1 MDHEVNIKEELGE
14 SIFNLLR
21 DEIRNGK
28 VHSGQIRLMATLM
41 HKNVHGVFVHNEGKS
56 DGILDL
62 FYQMLDE
69 WYKCELYLPDVK
81 SQERLF
87 EILNHCDIRMGYL
100 VHTMRE
106 KIREEEEEEANTL
119 IVCWKEEQSNY

>member
-1 MDHEVNIKEELGE
+1 MGVHTTNMDHEVNIKEELGE

-28 VHSGQIRLMATLM
+28 VHFGQIRRMATLM
-41 HKNVHGVFVHNEGKS
+41 HKNVHGVFVHNEGRS

-62 FYQMLDE
+62 FNQMLDE

-81 SQERLF
+81 SKERLF

-106 KIREEEEEEANTL
+106 KIREEEEEE
-119 IVCWKEEQSNY
+119 EEEE